1 MTEIN
6 MIWNEHYETLPRE
19 YLEELQLRRLRQ
31 LLNNV
36 YARVPFYKGKMD
48 EAGVMPDDIKS
59 LADLRKLPFTYKQDM
74 RDNYPFGMFAVPQEQ
89 VVRLHASSGTT
100 GKPTVVGY
108 TRRDIETWTELMAR
122 TFSAAGVAAGDIL
135 QNAYGY
141 GLFTGG
147 LGAHYGA
154 EKVGASVIP
163 ISGGNSKKQL
173 MLMKDFGSTAFSCT
187 PSYALALYEAALEEG
202 IDPRRDLKLKV
213 GILGAEPWTDAMRRD
228 IEEKWGIDAVD
239 IYGLSEI
246 IGPGVAYECVEAKNG
261 MHINEDHFIVETI
274 DPVSG
279 EVIPNGEEG
288 ELVFTTITKE
298 AIPLIRYRT
307 RDVTSLIT
315 EPCKCGRSFVRMNK
329 VTGRSDDMLIIR
341 GVNVYPS
348 QVEALLV
355 QREELSPHYMLVVD
369 REGTMDTLEVQVEL
383 AEGQFMDRI
392 RRLQDLSKGVEKDIK
407 DMIGV
412 TCKVRIVEHKTIARS
427 EGKAKRVQDNRN
439 I

>member
-1 MTEIN
+1 
-6 MIWNEHYETLPRE
+6 MIWNQQYETMPRDE
-19 YLEELQLRRLRQ
+19 LRKLQLLRLKQ
-31 LLNNV
+31 LVENV
-36 YARVPFYKGKMD
+36 YHRVPFYRDAFDK
-48 EAGVMPDDIKS
+48 AGVKPEDIKS
-59 LADLRKLPFTYKQDM
+59 LDDLKRLPFTYKQDM

-89 VVRLHASSGTT
+89 VVRIHASSGTT

-108 TRRDIETWTELMAR
+108 TARDIDTWAELMAR
-122 TFSAAGVAAGDIL
+122 TVSAAGVGRGDIL

-173 MLMKDFGSTAFSCT
+173 MLLKDFGSTAISCT
-187 PSYALALYEAALEEG
+187 PSYALSLYETAVEEG
-202 IDPRRDLKLKV
+202 VKREDLKLKV
-213 GILGAEPWTDAMRRD
+213 GIFGAEPWTEAMRQE
-228 IEEKWGIDAVD
+228 IEAKWQIDAVD

-246 IGPGVAYECVEAKNG
+246 IGPGVGYECIEEKRG
-261 MHINEDHFIVETI
+261 MHISEDHFIVETI
-274 DPVSG
+274 NPDTG
-279 EVIPNGEEG
+279 EVLPAGEEG

-307 RDVTSLIT
+307 RDITRLIT
-315 EPCKCGRSFVRMNK
+315 DPCRCGRSFVRMNK

-341 GVNVYPS
+341 GVNVFPS
-348 QVEALLV
+348 QVEAIIV
-355 QREELSPHYMLVVD
+355 TKAELSPHYLLIIDRVD
-369 REGTMDTLEVQVEL
+369 NLDTLEIQIEL
-383 AEGQFMDRI
+383 AEGIFMDRI
-392 RRLQDLSKGVEKDIK
+392 SRLQELSRSVEKEIK

-427 EGKAKRVQDNRN
+427 EGKAQRVLDRRKL
-439 I
+439 

>member
-1 MTEIN
+1 

-19 YLEELQLRRLRQ
+19 YLEELQLRRLRE

-36 YARVPFYKGKMD
+36 YARVDFYRESMD
-48 EAGVMPDDIKS
+48 KAGIKPDDIKS
-59 LADLRKLPFTYKQDM
+59 LSDLSKLPFTYKQDM
-74 RDNYPFGMFAVPQEQ
+74 RDNYPFGLFAVPQEQ

-108 TRRDIETWTELMAR
+108 TRRDIDTWTELMAR

-154 EKVGASVIP
+154 EKIGASVIP
-163 ISGGNSKKQL
+163 ISCGNSQKQL

-187 PSYALALYEAALEEG
+187 PSYALSLYETAIDAG
-202 IDPRRDLKLKV
+202 IDPKKDLKLKV
-213 GILGAEPWTDAMRRD
+213 GIFGAEPWTDAMREE

-246 IGPGVAYECVEAKNG
+246 IGPGVAFECVEAKNG

-274 DPVSG
+274 NPETG

-298 AIPLIRYRT
+298 AIPLVRYRT

-329 VTGRSDDMLIIR
+329 VMGRSDDMLIIR

-348 QVEALLV
+348 QVESILV
-355 QREELSPHYMLVVD
+355 QKEELSPHYLLVVNRD
-369 REGTMDTLEVQVEL
+369 GNMDTLEVQVEL

-392 RRLQDLSKGVEKDIK
+392 RRLQDLSKSLESEIK
-407 DMIGV
+407 TMIGV